1 MNSSQPHE
9 REPVDARMR
18 MTTVIFGTDTPA
30 GRNFD
35 LALIVC
41 ILLSVAVVVLGSVEP
56 IQARYGAVLAG
67 LEWAFTV
74 LFTIEYAA
82 RLWSAPNTFAYAAS
96 FFGIVDLLAILP
108 TYFSAV
114 LPGAGILVVVRAL
127 RLLRVFRILKLLKY
141 LRAADLLL
149 TALKASRQKIAV
161 FVFTV
166 LILVLI
172 FGSCMYAVEGADNG
186 FTSIP
191 RSIYWAV
198 VTLTTV
204 GYGDISPQTTLGQ
217 ALATIIM
224 IMGYGIIAV
233 PTGLV
238 SVELARGEHGGP
250 PRRCPSCTADIRDRE
265 ARHCKYCGTQLPPFK
280 GEEEGSGP

>member
-1 MNSSQPHE
+1 MNDSQSHK
-9 REPVDARMR
+9 REPVDPRLR
-18 MTTVIFGTDTPA
+18 MTTVIFGTETPA

-35 LALIVC
+35 LALIIC
-41 ILLSVAVVVLGSVEP
+41 IIASVLVVMLGSVAP
-56 IQARYGAVLAG
+56 IQARYGAVLNG
-67 LEWAFTV
+67 LEWAFTI
-74 LFTIEYAA
+74 LFTIEYIA
-82 RLWSAPNTFAYAAS
+82 RLWAAPNTIAYAYS
-96 FFGIVDLLAILP
+96 FFGVVDLLAILP
-108 TYFSAV
+108 TYFSAM
-114 LPGAGILVVVRAL
+114 LPGAQILAVVRAL
-127 RLLRVFRILKLLKY
+127 RLLRVFRVLKLLKY

-149 TALKASRQKIAV
+149 NALKASRQKIAV

-172 FGSCMYAVEGADNG
+172 FGSCMYAVEGAQNG

-238 SVELARGEHGGP
+238 SVELARGERDGP
-250 PRRCPSCTADIRDRE
+250 ARRCSSCAADTRDKE
-265 ARHCKYCGTQLPPFK
+265 ARFCKHCGAPLPMLPQEK
-280 GEEEGSGP
+280 RGDAP

>member
-1 MNSSQPHE
+1 MDDSHE
-9 REPVDARMR
+9 RKPVDPRMR
-18 MTTVIFGTDTPA
+18 MTTVIFGTETPA

-41 ILLSVAVVVLGSVEP
+41 IVLSVLVVALGSVAP
-56 IQARYGAVLAG
+56 IQARYGPVLDG
-67 LEWAFTV
+67 LEWVFTI
-74 LFTIEYAA
+74 LFTIEYVA
-82 RLWSAPNTFAYAAS
+82 RLWSAPNTAAYAYS
-96 FFGIVDLLAILP
+96 FFGVVDLMAILP
-108 TYFSAV
+108 TYFGAFI
-114 LPGAGILVVVRAL
+114 PGAGILVVVRAL
-127 RLLRVFRILKLLKY
+127 RLLRVFRVLKLFKY
-141 LRAADLLL
+141 LHEAELLL

-172 FGSCMYAVEGADNG
+172 FGSCMYAIEGAAHG

-238 SVELARGEHGGP
+238 SVELARGEHNTP
-250 PRRCPSCTADIRDRE
+250 SRRCLSCAADIRDRD
-265 ARHCKYCGTQLPPFK
+265 ARFCKLCGARLPPQP
-280 GEEEGSGP
+280 EEEGDTR